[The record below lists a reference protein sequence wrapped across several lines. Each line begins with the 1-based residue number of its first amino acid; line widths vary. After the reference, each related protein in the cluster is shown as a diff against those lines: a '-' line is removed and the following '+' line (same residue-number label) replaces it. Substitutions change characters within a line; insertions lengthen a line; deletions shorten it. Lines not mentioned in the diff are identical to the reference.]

1 MMKRFGS
8 IALLVLLALVAATA
22 ALAPPVSAQAKL
34 PATLLLNFYTYGE
47 HAGLAYGVV
56 KGIYA
61 EEGIDLTLKEGA
73 GSGATVNAII
83 GDSARF
89 GYADAGAA
97 ARAITKNAPLKNIGN
112 YVQTSPFSII
122 FFADKNFKSIKD
134 LVGKKVSFTAG
145 DALHQAWPAL
155 LKVNGVERSQVQ
167 EVLLAAAAKQTAVMT
182 GAVDAMGGYY
192 TTQAG
197 AIERETNKKVTYLRY
212 ADFGVNALT
221 DGMFVNTKYLTAAE
235 RPLNCKM
242 MKATARAWTAAGKDP
257 DGAVEAL
264 HQLFPNTNK
273 GAKDLTKK
281 QWVDSYDLLYTK
293 ATNGKTAGW
302 MATED
307 WNILLKQLTEYGGM
321 ENPRQATDYFTNEFF
336 DCK

>member
-1 MMKRFGS
+1 MTGS
-8 IALLVLLALVAATA
+8 RVLALTLSLFAGALVALAGAPAAFAQGKTA
-22 ALAPPVSAQAKL
+22 
-34 PATLLLNFYTYGE
+34 ATLLLNFYTYGE
-47 HAGLAYGVV
+47 HAALAYGVA

-89 GYADAGAA
+89 GYADAGTM
-97 ARAITKNAPLKNIGN
+97 ARATTKDAPLKMIAN

-122 FFADKNFKSIKD
+122 FFADKGFKSPKD

-145 DALHQAWPAL
+145 DSLHQAWPAL
-155 LKVNGVERSQVQ
+155 LKVNGIDRTQVQ
-167 EVLLAAAAKQTAVMT
+167 EVLLAAQAKQTAVMT
-182 GAVDAMGGYY
+182 GTVDAMGGYY

-197 AIERETNKKVTYLRY
+197 AIERETKKKVAYLRY
-212 ADFGVNALT
+212 ADFGVNPMT
-221 DGMFVNTKYLTAAE
+221 QGIFIHTKYAGDRA
-235 RPLNCKM
+235 LNCKM
-242 MKATARAWTAAGKDP
+242 VRATTRAWLAAGKDP

-273 GAKDLTKK
+273 GAKDLTKQ
-281 QWVDSYDLLYTK
+281 QWTDSYDLLYSK
-293 ATNGKTAGW
+293 HSRGKTAGW
-302 MATED
+302 MAQED
-307 WNILLKQLTEYGGM
+307 WDALIKLLAEYGGL
-321 ENPRQATDYFTNEFF
+321 EKPRPVADYYTNEAV

>member
-1 MMKRFGS
+1 MTRTRMA
-8 IALLVLLALVAATA
+8 ILTLAALLLGGALVGH
-22 ALAPPVSAQAKL
+22 VGAQGKT

-61 EEGIDLTLKEGA
+61 EEGIDLTIKEGA

-89 GYADAGAA
+89 GYADAGTMVRAA
-97 ARAITKNAPLKNIGN
+97 TKDAPLRMIAN

-122 FFADKNFKSIKD
+122 YFAEKGFKGPKD

-145 DALHQAWPAL
+145 DSLHQAWPAL
-155 LKVNGVERSQVQ
+155 LKVNGIDRAQVS
-167 EVLLAAAAKQTAVMT
+167 EVLLAPAAKQTAVMT
-182 GAVDAMGGYY
+182 GTVDAMGGYY

-197 AIERETNKKVTYLRY
+197 AIERETKKKVAYFRY
-212 ADFGVNALT
+212 ADFGVNAPTQGL
-221 DGMFVNTKYLTAAE
+221 FVHTKYLGDKA
-235 RPLNCKM
+235 LNCKM
-242 MKATARAWTAAGKDP
+242 VKATTRAWLAAGKDP
-257 DGAVEAL
+257 DGATEAL

-273 GAKDLTKK
+273 GAKDLTKQ
-281 QWVDSYDLLYTK
+281 QWVDSFDLLSTK
-293 ATNGKTAGW
+293 ATKGKTAGW
-302 MATED
+302 MAKED
-307 WNILLKQLTEYGGM
+307 MEALVKLLTEYGGM
-321 ENPRQATDYFTNEFF
+321 EKPRPVTDYYTNDFF